1 MAIKKRE
8 SVVFSVNSKVYLFES
23 IVNAAYAFL
32 DKAHVFL
39 DGDPKT
45 KIKVSLKAKESCT
58 LSAQDLKGEFHNA
71 LLEQD
76 LRLRLAKDNKKLREY
91 IVGQA
96 LFGASPEQAN
106 DVTSTDEELDKI
118 LERELKALEEEE
130 KKTVKNKKDPLG
142 VLTAWDAKNTKKSAS
157 KKNKKGKI

>member
-8 SVVFSVNSKVYLFES
+8 SVVFSVNSKVYSFES
-23 IVNAAYAFL
+23 IVNTAYAFL
-32 DKAHVFL
+32 DKTHVFL

-45 KIKVSLKAKESCT
+45 KIKVSLKAKESCA

-76 LRLRLAKDNKKLREY
+76 LRLRLAKDNKKIREY

-96 LFGASPEQAN
+96 LFGASPEQAG
-106 DVTSTDEELDKI
+106 DTASTDEELDKI

-130 KKTVKNKKDPLG
+130 KKAVKNKKDPLG
-142 VLTAWDAKNTKKSAS
+142 VLTSWDEKKTKKAAPQ
-157 KKNKKGKI
+157 KKKRK

>member
-1 MAIKKRE
+1 MAIKKRA
-8 SVVFSVNSKVYLFES
+8 SAVFSLNPKVYSLES

-45 KIKVSLKAKESCT
+45 KIKVLLKAKESRD
-58 LSAQDLKGEFHNA
+58 LSAEDLKGEFHNA

-96 LFGASPEQAN
+96 LFGASPEQA
-106 DVTSTDEELDKI
+106 DDAASTDEELDKI

-130 KKTVKNKKDPLG
+130 KKAAKNKKDPLG
-142 VLTAWDAKNTKKSAS
+142 VMTAWGEKKEKKKAS
-157 KKNKKGKI
+157 QKKKRK

>member
-1 MAIKKRE
+1 MAVNKKE
-8 SVVFSVNSKVYLFES
+8 SAVFSVNPKVYSFES

-58 LSAQDLKGEFHNA
+58 LSAEDLKGEFHNA

-96 LFGASPEQAN
+96 LFGASPEQA
-106 DVTSTDEELDKI
+106 DDIASGDDELDKI

-130 KKTVKNKKDPLG
+130 KKAVKNKKDPFG
-142 VLTAWDAKNTKKSAS
+142 VLTAWDE
-157 KKNKKGKI
+157 KKGKKKNTAKKKRK